1 MSGCNLTLQR
11 AQIALMVQC
20 DARKAYGL
28 MKQVLE
34 SEARLSYTAWKLLLS
49 DGVVAELLAGEPGAN
64 LRRSIVEKPAQQY
77 GR

>member
-1 MSGCNLTLQR
+1 MVRMAICVFQR

-20 DARKAYGL
+20 DAQKAYGL
-28 MKQVLE
+28 MKQVLK

-49 DGVVAELLAGEPGAN
+49 GGWLRKFWQVNRVN